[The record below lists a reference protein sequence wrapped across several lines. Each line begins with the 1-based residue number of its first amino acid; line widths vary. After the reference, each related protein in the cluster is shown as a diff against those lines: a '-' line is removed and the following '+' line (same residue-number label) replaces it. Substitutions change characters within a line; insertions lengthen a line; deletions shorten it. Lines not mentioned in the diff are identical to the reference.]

1 MISASNAIIQ
11 HMDLIQI
18 LDILGTLF
26 EKFGYPI
33 IFLGSLIEI
42 TPLGWAVPGGAI
54 LLIAGYL
61 SNGNSNMPLTP
72 IIIWGT
78 LGTWIAFLLA
88 YLLGNKT
95 GMWLVNKLHQQKNAR
110 FAKQVLKNNGA
121 AILTTSMMANLTR
134 FWISYIAGVER
145 YNLIRFNLY
154 AFVAS
159 LSWVLLMVLLG
170 YFAGFEKES
179 LRNIMSSIGILAWV
193 FLIVAGI
200 VIYRS
205 IKHEFKHFKDDDPH
219 IEKI

>member
-1 MISASNAIIQ
+1 MN
-11 HMDLIQI
+11 LIQI
-18 LDILGTLF
+18 LDVLGALF

-33 IFLGSLIEI
+33 IFFGSLIEI

-54 LLIAGYL
+54 LLISGYL
-61 SNGNSNMPLTP
+61 SNGNPNMPLVP
-72 IIIWGT
+72 IIVWGT

-110 FAKQVLKNNGA
+110 FAKSVLKNNGA

-134 FWISYIAGVER
+134 FWISYIAGVEKF
-145 YNLIRFNLY
+145 NFLKFNLY

-159 LSWVLLMVLLG
+159 LSWVSLMVLLG
-170 YFAGFEKES
+170 YFAGFEKEN
-179 LRNIMSSIGILAWV
+179 LRNIMRSIGILAWV
-193 FLIVAGI
+193 FLIVAGV

-205 IKHEFKHFKDDDPH
+205 VKHEYKHFKDDEPH
-219 IEKI
+219 VEKI

>member
-1 MISASNAIIQ
+1 
-11 HMDLIQI
+11 MDLIQI
-18 LDILGTLF
+18 LDLLGTLF

-33 IFLGSLIEI
+33 IFLGSLVEI

-61 SNGNSNMPLTP
+61 SNGNSNMPLIP

-78 LGTWIAFLLA
+78 LGTWVAFLLA

-134 FWISYIAGVER
+134 FWISYIAGVEK
-145 YNLIRFNLY
+145 YNLIKFNLY

-159 LSWVLLMVLLG
+159 LSWVSLMVLLG
-170 YFAGFEKES
+170 YFAGFEKEN

-193 FLIVAGI
+193 FLIVAGV

-205 IKHEFKHFKDDDPH
+205 VKHEYKHFKEDDPH